1 MFPKRYVFI
10 VQYQIPKQRLQTLE
24 YRMIKKTNPIKN
36 SVMKRS
42 ITVMGILTLLLAWG
56 CDYDDS
62 NDIDILT
69 PNDSTATGLQH
80 TQKTA
85 PPLD

>member
-1 MFPKRYVFI
+1 
-10 VQYQIPKQRLQTLE
+10 
-24 YRMIKKTNPIKN
+24 
-36 SVMKRS
+36 MKRS